1 MQRDKRKKVTS
12 YDWNNWEILDWG
24 LQIFKA
30 NKIMTANQNL
40 GLYIK
45 EPIRTLSLNMK
56 NSYDTRKSKWPRFHW
71 TKYQELRVDDGGLR
85 DCQLTF
91 EGFCPLEYKIG
102 WGNGFIFF
110 YQYHSKIKQIKV
122 VRDSIFTWKLL
133 YRELLT
139 CRIHE
144 QIDFYNRP
152 FYSCVLSCQAFDLEW
167 GWRWPCCDRD
177 QYLVCMITK

>member
-1 MQRDKRKKVTS
+1 MFCPTETENIGKLHLALSKQLIEELESCVRKFREMQRDKRKKVTS

-30 NKIMTANQNL
+30 NQIMTANQNL

-56 NSYDTRKSKWPRFHW
+56 NSYDMGKSKWPRFHW

-110 YQYHSKIKQIKV
+110 L
-122 VRDSIFTWKLL
+122 SISQQNKA
-133 YRELLT
+133 
-139 CRIHE
+139 
-144 QIDFYNRP
+144 N
-152 FYSCVLSCQAFDLEW
+152 
-167 GWRWPCCDRD
+167 
-177 QYLVCMITK
+177 

>member
-1 MQRDKRKKVTS
+1 MFCPTETENIGKLHLALSKQLIEELESCVRKFREMQRDKRKKVTS

-56 NSYDTRKSKWPRFHW
+56 NSYDMGKSKWPRFHW

-102 WGNGFIFF
+102 WGNSFIFF

-139 CRIHE
+139 C
-144 QIDFYNRP
+144 
-152 FYSCVLSCQAFDLEW
+152 
-167 GWRWPCCDRD
+167 
-177 QYLVCMITK
+177 T

>member
-1 MQRDKRKKVTS
+1 MFCPTETENIGKLHLALSKQLIEELESCVRKFREMQRDKRKKVTS

-56 NSYDTRKSKWPRFHW
+56 NSYDMGKSKWPRFHW

-102 WGNGFIFF
+102 WGMVLYFFI
-110 YQYHSKIKQIKV
+110 
-122 VRDSIFTWKLL
+122 
-133 YRELLT
+133 
-139 CRIHE
+139 
-144 QIDFYNRP
+144 N
-152 FYSCVLSCQAFDLEW
+152 
-167 GWRWPCCDRD
+167 
-177 QYLVCMITK
+177 ITAK